1 METYYNANDID
12 SHIKEI
18 DLFIK
23 NLFEGTK
30 TLRDL
35 SFDAPN
41 ILDNLEIKP
50 INKEELFSSFF
61 KLIKKELAKRGGD
74 KLKNIP
80 ITLGNIKFYYI
91 KLVEVINSLGN
102 ESMEDKII
110 QIFGNLFFEAINK
123 SPKINSDQKILEASN
138 LENFLLHKTLSVLN
152 SKNSNNSDK
161 INAIIKLNHLIFFSD
176 DTLQVQ
182 RLMFFLIINEFINQ
196 IYGKFSNYN
205 EYALNL
211 YYFYY
216 KYSNE

>member
-74 KLKNIP
+74 KLK
-80 ITLGNIKFYYI
+80 
-91 KLVEVINSLGN
+91 
-102 ESMEDKII
+102 
-110 QIFGNLFFEAINK
+110 IFL
-123 SPKINSDQKILEASN
+123 
-138 LENFLLHKTLSVLN
+138 
-152 SKNSNNSDK
+152 
-161 INAIIKLNHLIFFSD
+161 
-176 DTLQVQ
+176 
-182 RLMFFLIINEFINQ
+182 
-196 IYGKFSNYN
+196 
-205 EYALNL
+205 
-211 YYFYY
+211 
-216 KYSNE
+216 